1 MQDEQKS
8 REQLV
13 QELAEMR
20 RRVAE
25 LKASEAERKR
35 AEEALLRLSNAARM
49 TADSIVIS
57 DEKAI
62 IIDVNEATLDLYG
75 TDDKR
80 DLIGKSSYDLIAPED
95 REKALAGMQQL
106 LEKGYVKSQEYHVV
120 TPNGPILVEM
130 SIAVLKG
137 VDGEPIGFVGVSR
150 DITERKQ
157 AEEALQEYSKR
168 LAEMVEERTKEL
180 EEAQEQLVRREKL
193 AVLGQLAGSV
203 GHELRNP
210 LGVISNATYF
220 LQMTRPD
227 ADETTREY
235 LDMISAEVHKSDQI
249 VSDLLNLSR
258 TGPAARESI
267 AVSVLVA
274 QALERRPSPEN
285 VAVTIDIPAD
295 LPPVYVDPRQMGQV
309 LGNLIT
315 NAYQAMPPPAGGR
328 LTIRARAEGGR
339 VALAIADTGCGI
351 PEENM
356 AKIFEPLFTTRAKGI
371 GLGLA
376 VSRNLVE
383 VNGGSIA
390 VESEVGKGSTFTV
403 RLPIR

>member
-157 AEEALQEYSKR
+157 AEEALQEYWER
-168 LAEMVEERTKEL
+168 LAEKVEERTKEL
-180 EEAQEQLVRREKL
+180 
-193 AVLGQLAGSV
+193 
-203 GHELRNP
+203 
-210 LGVISNATYF
+210 
-220 LQMTRPD
+220 
-227 ADETTREY
+227 
-235 LDMISAEVHKSDQI
+235 
-249 VSDLLNLSR
+249 
-258 TGPAARESI
+258 
-267 AVSVLVA
+267 
-274 QALERRPSPEN
+274 
-285 VAVTIDIPAD
+285 
-295 LPPVYVDPRQMGQV
+295 
-309 LGNLIT
+309 
-315 NAYQAMPPPAGGR
+315 
-328 LTIRARAEGGR
+328 
-339 VALAIADTGCGI
+339 
-351 PEENM
+351 
-356 AKIFEPLFTTRAKGI
+356 
-371 GLGLA
+371 
-376 VSRNLVE
+376 
-383 VNGGSIA
+383 
-390 VESEVGKGSTFTV
+390 
-403 RLPIR
+403 